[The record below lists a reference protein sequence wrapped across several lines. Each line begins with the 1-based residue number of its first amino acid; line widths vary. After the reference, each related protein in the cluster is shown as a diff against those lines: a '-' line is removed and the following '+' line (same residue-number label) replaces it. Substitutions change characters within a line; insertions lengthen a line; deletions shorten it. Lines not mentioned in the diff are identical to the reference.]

1 MAFATKQ
8 RMKVLPSV
16 TVHGLEAALEKGF
29 SQVGHRCLTP
39 FIPLLS
45 KMTWKTAASSHLDA
59 FVALEAILFF
69 LLLECANG
77 LIPDMLLAK
86 AFESLH
92 KKPNAGFSYSGPLNF
107 EAISVFFLLK
117 LRQLAGKIRSLV
129 AEKSVWEQTA
139 RKADACGYACLLR
152 LCRVLQP
159 NFMADAATSIREP
172 GAASRC
178 VSTRQEPAEDRAL
191 VPYEPHPTPSA
202 AAPIAQDE
210 FLLVTRPLM
219 SVSFFFLLSGSI
231 CHFFVSRQVCQADF
245 SRSFLTPPRSFLEEA
260 EKKASHVASTT
271 IAQCMAQEAASHHTM
286 TRDTVK
292 KSSKKTVAKQS
303 KNKSKAMPAGQSS
316 ETTWW
321 AALGQKSREDALK
334 HFYASDQSKGL
345 KMTDKC
351 FASRMYKR
359 LEHDVLLR
367 SKAHKDAFAHCRS
380 L

>member
-219 SVSFFFLLSGSI
+219 SVSFFFPSVRFYLPLFRFSTSLPGRFFAVVLDTFSI
-231 CHFFVSRQVCQADF
+231 LFG
-245 SRSFLTPPRSFLEEA
+245 RS
-260 EKKASHVASTT
+260 
-271 IAQCMAQEAASHHTM
+271 
-286 TRDTVK
+286 
-292 KSSKKTVAKQS
+292 
-303 KNKSKAMPAGQSS
+303 
-316 ETTWW
+316 
-321 AALGQKSREDALK
+321 
-334 HFYASDQSKGL
+334 
-345 KMTDKC
+345 
-351 FASRMYKR
+351 
-359 LEHDVLLR
+359 
-367 SKAHKDAFAHCRS
+367 
-380 L
+380 

>member
-139 RKADACGYACLLR
+139 RRADACGYACLLR

-219 SVSFFFLLSGSI
+219 SVSFFFSFCPVLFATFSFLDN
-231 CHFFVSRQVCQADF
+231 VCQADF
-245 SRSFLTPPRSFLEEA
+245 SRSFLTPSRSFLEEA
-260 EKKASHVASTT
+260 EKKPRMLPPPQSLNAWRKKQLRTT
-271 IAQCMAQEAASHHTM
+271 
-286 TRDTVK
+286 
-292 KSSKKTVAKQS
+292 
-303 KNKSKAMPAGQSS
+303 
-316 ETTWW
+316 
-321 AALGQKSREDALK
+321 L
-334 HFYASDQSKGL
+334 
-345 KMTDKC
+345 
-351 FASRMYKR
+351 
-359 LEHDVLLR
+359 
-367 SKAHKDAFAHCRS
+367 
-380 L
+380 

>member
-1 MAFATKQ
+1 
-8 RMKVLPSV
+8 
-16 TVHGLEAALEKGF
+16 
-29 SQVGHRCLTP
+29 
-39 FIPLLS
+39 
-45 KMTWKTAASSHLDA
+45 
-59 FVALEAILFF
+59 
-69 LLLECANG
+69 
-77 LIPDMLLAK
+77 MLLAK

-219 SVSFFFLLSGSI
+219 SVSFFFSFCPVLFATFSFLDN
-231 CHFFVSRQVCQADF
+231 VCQADF
-245 SRSFLTPPRSFLEEA
+245 SRSFLTPSRSFLEEA
-260 EKKASHVASTT
+260 EKSLA
-271 IAQCMAQEAASHHTM
+271 CCLHHNRSM
-286 TRDTVK
+286 HGAR
-292 KSSKKTVAKQS
+292 SSFA
-303 KNKSKAMPAGQSS
+303 PHY
-316 ETTWW
+316 
-321 AALGQKSREDALK
+321 DA
-334 HFYASDQSKGL
+334 
-345 KMTDKC
+345 
-351 FASRMYKR
+351 
-359 LEHDVLLR
+359 
-367 SKAHKDAFAHCRS
+367 
-380 L
+380 